1 MKNITRKSLL
11 ELPKREWDK
20 TSFYDMIIIFNS
32 KHKHRSGYAIM
43 NIVGFYYEQGKEKFE
58 LIASACDACDS
69 INWKLNKLPL
79 HNDMLYP
86 SGLIRFFT
94 EDCKFKIGSVFTSI
108 EIELI
113 KKK

>member
-1 MKNITRKSLL
+1 MNDITRKFLL
-11 ELPKREWDK
+11 KLPKREWDK

-32 KHKHRSGYAIM
+32 KHKHSSGYAIM
-43 NIVGFYYEQGKEKFE
+43 GIAGFYYEQGKGKFE
-58 LIASACDACDS
+58 LIASACDS
-69 INWKLNKLPL
+69 INWKLNELPL

-94 EDCKFKIGSVFTSI
+94 EDCKFKIGAFLSTI

-113 KKK
+113 KE